1 MKNRFSA
8 TILALL
14 ALSLLL
20 AGCAQQQTDGNTNAV
35 TTDNNQGNNP
45 TDKVPGSII
54 KIPGDNENEGSG
66 EGEGNSENNAPDDNS
81 TPQGNDGNN
90 SIDGDNAS
98 AVREFSMTAKKWEWE
113 PGTITVNQG
122 DRVRLNIKSVDVAH
136 GILLPDFNVDVKFAA
151 GESATAEFVA
161 TKKGAFTFRCNVF
174 CGEGHSGMAGT
185 LIVN

>member
-1 MKNRFSA
+1 MKGQGKEKEIVKIMPLTTTQLHREM
-8 TILALL
+8 TGITALM
-14 ALSLLL
+14 AIMHRLS
-20 AGCAQQQTDGNTNAV
+20 
-35 TTDNNQGNNP
+35 
-45 TDKVPGSII
+45 
-54 KIPGDNENEGSG
+54 
-66 EGEGNSENNAPDDNS
+66 
-81 TPQGNDGNN
+81 
-90 SIDGDNAS
+90 
-98 AVREFSMTAKKWEWE
+98 FSMTAKKWEWE